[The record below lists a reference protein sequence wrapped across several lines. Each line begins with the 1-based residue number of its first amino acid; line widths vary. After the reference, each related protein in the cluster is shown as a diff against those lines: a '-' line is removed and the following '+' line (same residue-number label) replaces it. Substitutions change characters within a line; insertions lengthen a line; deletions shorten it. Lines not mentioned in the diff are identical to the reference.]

1 VRLHRFFRTTTFRL
15 ALLYAVL
22 FSASSLVLFA
32 FIYGTTSVLIARERE
47 ESIAANM
54 ASLQDHYAATGL
66 RGLAAAILARAQPN
80 RVGDNIYLLTDP
92 RFRPIAGNGTGW
104 PPFVEQDGP
113 WLTFPI
119 ERQLLGDPEVY
130 LAKALHAVLPG
141 GYHLLV
147 GQDMRTQERF
157 RRAIVEAL
165 IWSVAIT
172 LCLGLVVGLVMS
184 RNTLR
189 RIESINS
196 AAERIMRG
204 EFKHRIP
211 GRARGR
217 AGGDEFDRLAENLN
231 AMLDEI
237 DRLMG
242 SMRTV
247 THNIAHDLRSP
258 LTRVRNRLESALAG
272 MDESDP
278 RRETVEQAV
287 AEADQLLA
295 TFNALL
301 SIADAEAGAGR
312 GDMVPLDLEA
322 VARDVA
328 ELYEPLV
335 EERGLSLETRLLG
348 QALVPGNR
356 QLLFQ
361 AIANLIDNAV
371 KYAGPG
377 RRISLAV
384 EPGDGRPELVVA
396 DNGPGIPA
404 SDRARVL
411 ERFVRLDPSRST
423 PGSGL
428 GLSLVAAIARLH
440 NAALSLEDNHP
451 GLKVRIRFPMPG

>member
-1 VRLHRFFRTTTFRL
+1 MRLHRFFRTTTFRL

-32 FIYGTTSVLIARERE
+32 FIYGTTSVLIDRERE
-47 ESIAANM
+47 RSIAANM
-54 ASLQDHYAATGL
+54 ASLEDHYAATGL
-66 RGLAAAILARAQPN
+66 RGLAEAILARTQPN

-92 RFRPIAGNGTGW
+92 QFRPIAGNGTGW
-104 PPFVEQDGP
+104 PPYVDQDGA

-119 ERQLLGDPEVY
+119 ERQLLGEPEVY

-157 RRAIVEAL
+157 RRAIVVAL
-165 IWSVAIT
+165 IWSVAVT

-189 RIESINS
+189 RIEAINA

-258 LTRVRNRLESALAG
+258 LTRVRNRLETAVAG
-272 MDESDP
+272 MDEADR
-278 RRETVEQAV
+278 RREIVEQAV
-287 AEADQLLA
+287 TEADQLLA

-312 GDMVPLDLEA
+312 SDMTPLDLEA

-348 QALVPGNR
+348 PALVSGNR

-377 RRISLAV
+377 RRITLTVGS
-384 EPGDGRPELVVA
+384 EKGCPELVVA
-396 DNGPGIPA
+396 DDGPGIPA
-404 SDRARVL
+404 GDRSRVL

-440 NAALSLEDNHP
+440 NATLSLEDNHP
-451 GLKVRIRFPMPG
+451 GLKVRIRFPMPR